1 MEKSIIDII
10 FYLAAPAFVLAAVY
24 FLIRQFLNREYK
36 LRLIEVKRMMV
47 KETLPLRLQAYE
59 RMILFL
65 ERISPNLLLMRFSDT
80 SATVRELQLHLI
92 ETIRSEYEHNLTQQ
106 IYISPQT
113 WNIIK
118 NAKEEMV
125 RLINT
130 SADKINPM
138 SSHIELGKAI
148 FETMMRNEE
157 FPTQRAIDLVKTEA
171 GLLFG

>member
-1 MEKSIIDII
+1 MEKNIVDVI
-10 FYLAAPAFVLAAVY
+10 FYLAAPGFLIAGVI
-24 FLIRQFLNREYK
+24 FLIRQFLNREYR
-36 LRLIEVKRMMV
+36 LRLIEIKRMMV

-59 RMILFL
+59 RMVLFL
-65 ERISPNLLLMRFSDT
+65 ERISPGLLLLRFSDT
-80 SATVRELQLHLI
+80 AATVRELQLHLI
-92 ETIRSEYEHNLTQQ
+92 ETIRNEYEHNLTQQ
-106 IYISPQT
+106 IYMSPQT

-125 RLINT
+125 RIINT
-130 SADKINPM
+130 AADKLNPM
-138 SSHIELGKAI
+138 SSHVELGKAI

>member
-24 FLIRQFLNREYK
+24 FLIRQFLNREYR